1 MQEDIRSAGV
11 LRRVPG
17 ETLLPMI
24 IACEE
29 FLIALYCRPSM
40 KPLHNRGFVKMDE
53 NAFPEL
59 FNRRQPVG
67 ITGNRRSTNG
77 QVNILDLAIRAC
89 RSSLEAR
96 EAIEAGDLP

>member
-1 MQEDIRSAGV
+1 

-17 ETLLPMI
+17 ETFLPMT
-24 IACEE
+24 IACKE
-29 FLIALYCRPSM
+29 FLVALCCRPSL

-53 NAFPEL
+53 NPFPEL

-67 ITGNRRSTNG
+67 ITGNRRATNG

-89 RSSLEAR
+89 RSGLEAR
-96 EAIEAGDLP
+96 EAIKAGDLP